1 MLNRLTGARLNKLC
15 YGMEAVPFLSFFPF
29 FLSFQVAGA
38 KVEEKSTISKVKPTG
53 VSLAL
58 MSGVLTTDAVLLSA
72 PTIAKRIFAPHF
84 GSLLSRYHPELKLPK
99 LFRKR
104 NQAEQR
110 QNSIPGKAHLLQ
122 SERFDDP
129 GKEKNA

>member
-1 MLNRLTGARLNKLC
+1 MH
-15 YGMEAVPFLSFFPF
+15 
-29 FLSFQVAGA
+29 
-38 KVEEKSTISKVKPTG
+38 PTG

-58 MSGVLTTDAVLLSA
+58 MSGVLTTDAVLFSA
-72 PTIAKRIFAPHF
+72 PTVAKRIFAPHL
-84 GSLLSRYHPELKLPK
+84 GTLLSRYHPELKLPR

-110 QNSIPGKAHLLQ
+110 QSIIPGKAHPLQ